1 MKNIGYVG
9 LGVMGHGMVS
19 NLIKK
24 CDAGTIIWGYDV
36 VENAMQAFRDVG
48 GKTASCP
55 AELYKNCSIIF
66 MCLPTN
72 DLVYNTAKEIL
83 PAAGKGTTII
93 DMSSTS
99 PYISKELYQR
109 AKEKDVNFLDCPVS
123 GGKVGA
129 DAGALAIMCGGD
141 KDIFDIIRPY
151 LEMMGKTVTY
161 MGGSGC
167 GSTAKL
173 ANNIMVGIHLI
184 AMGEAFAFAKKA
196 GLDPATLFEAI
207 RHGAA
212 QSTVMD
218 IKMPKILERDFS
230 AAARIAVHLKDI
242 DNALDM
248 AQKLEVDLPITQLV
262 KEQMDYMKDNGMIN
276 EDQCAL
282 VKYYENSMDV
292 EVK

>member
-1 MKNIGYVG
+1 
-9 LGVMGHGMVS
+9 
-19 NLIKK
+19 
-24 CDAGTIIWGYDV
+24 
-36 VENAMQAFRDVG
+36 
-48 GKTASCP
+48 
-55 AELYKNCSIIF
+55 
-66 MCLPTN
+66 
-72 DLVYNTAKEIL
+72 
-83 PAAGKGTTII
+83 
-93 DMSSTS
+93 
-99 PYISKELYQR
+99 
-109 AKEKDVNFLDCPVS
+109 
-123 GGKVGA
+123 
-129 DAGALAIMCGGD
+129 MCGGD

-207 RHGAA
+207 GHGAA